1 MVARCYISW
10 RHTYWVSH
18 NNAFWVCNNFISDPT
33 HLLPKTSSCNDII
46 FTDQPNLAINSGI
59 HPSLHVKHHHQ
70 IIHCKF
76 NFYDCIPYPPPY
88 ERLVWDYKRANND
101 AIISSVNQV
110 DWEFLFFNKNVHQ
123 KVYIFNKT
131 LISSQPNF
139 IPNKCHL

>member
-18 NNAFWVCNNFISDPT
+18 NNALWVCNNFISDPT
-33 HLLPKTSSCNDII
+33 HLLPKTSCNDII

-70 IIHCKF
+70 IIHFKF
-76 NFYDCIPYPPPY
+76 NLYDCIPYPPPY